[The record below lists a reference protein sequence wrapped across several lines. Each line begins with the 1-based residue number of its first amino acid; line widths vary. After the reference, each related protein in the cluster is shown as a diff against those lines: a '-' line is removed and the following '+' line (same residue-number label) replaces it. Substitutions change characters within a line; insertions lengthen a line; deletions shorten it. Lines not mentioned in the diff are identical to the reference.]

1 MIGAEF
7 TVKIHKRYSLACSV
21 SSHPENLNRIKWQ
34 RCTPNLKKDGCDSY
48 GQKVPIAEVVRMST
62 NVTNRQRFDVY
73 INGTLVIKK
82 VLPVDDGEMFICYA
96 WILYVQ
102 IKNFTAILN
111 IAKGYAY
118 LSVI

>member
-1 MIGAEF
+1 MSKNK
-7 TVKIHKRYSLACSV
+7 TYS
-21 SSHPENLNRIKWQ
+21 
-34 RCTPNLKKDGCDSY
+34 
-48 GQKVPIAEVVRMST
+48 
-62 NVTNRQRFDVY
+62 QRFDVY

-82 VLPVDDGEMFICYA
+82 VLPVDDGVMFICYA
-96 WILYVQ
+96 SIFYVQ